1 MQEVLTAVTAAIAPE
16 ALAGEA
22 ALALALVPVQYLADK
37 GWDTL
42 KCFAGKILPHHPEEA
57 F

>member
-22 ALALALVPVQYLADK
+22 ALALALVPV
-37 GWDTL
+37 
-42 KCFAGKILPHHPEEA
+42 
-57 F
+57 